1 MDSDPAP
8 QHVRFNILF
17 VCNAGGWELKSVALW
32 IRQWNCK
39 KANAT
44 TILWNCLESI
54 CFTSDDINSLILAAQ
69 ASNEQDGRR
78 RSRSARNRFRFNADI
93 VRSQADVQMVG
104 GEQGG
109 SKEGK
114 CRQQSKYPCFAS
126 IANSFVTVHYQAIPG
141 HKLLRPF
148 LQVESMVAHVA
159 ANRQAE
165 SRRQKVVWAACYD
178 QRELMSN
185 DLLLWV
191 GFIGFL
197 LAMLAVDLGVFH
209 RTPHVVSMREALGWS
224 VVWITLA
231 LVFNGVIYYWFG
243 WSKALEFLTGYLVE
257 KSLSVDNIFV
267 ILLIFSYFKVPAA
280 HQHKVLFWGV
290 VGALVMR
297 GLFIVIGVSLLQQF
311 HWLIYIFGG
320 FLIIT
325 GIRLG
330 TEKEKEIHPEKNPV
344 LKLFRR
350 LVPVTEKYE
359 DDKFFVKRAGRL
371 LATPL
376 FIVLLVVETTD
387 LIFAVDS
394 IPAVMA
400 VTLDPFIV
408 FTSNVFAVLGLRSLY
423 FALAGIMAMFHYLHY
438 GLAVILVFVGSKM
451 LLMDVIKIPIG
462 IALGVIAVV
471 LAVSVI
477 ASLRRQSVKTPVR

>member
-1 MDSDPAP
+1 
-8 QHVRFNILF
+8 
-17 VCNAGGWELKSVALW
+17 
-32 IRQWNCK
+32 
-39 KANAT
+39 
-44 TILWNCLESI
+44 
-54 CFTSDDINSLILAAQ
+54 
-69 ASNEQDGRR
+69 
-78 RSRSARNRFRFNADI
+78 
-93 VRSQADVQMVG
+93 
-104 GEQGG
+104 
-109 SKEGK
+109 
-114 CRQQSKYPCFAS
+114 
-126 IANSFVTVHYQAIPG
+126 
-141 HKLLRPF
+141 
-148 LQVESMVAHVA
+148 MVAHVA

-165 SRRQKVVWAACYD
+165 SRRQKVIWAACYD

-209 RTPHVVSMREALGWS
+209 RTAHVVSMREALGWS

-376 FIVLLVVETTD
+376 FI
-387 LIFAVDS
+387 A
-394 IPAVMA
+394 
-400 VTLDPFIV
+400 
-408 FTSNVFAVLGLRSLY
+408 RY
-423 FALAGIMAMFHYLHY
+423 
-438 GLAVILVFVGSKM
+438 
-451 LLMDVIKIPIG
+451 
-462 IALGVIAVV
+462 
-471 LAVSVI
+471 
-477 ASLRRQSVKTPVR
+477 R